1 MKKIFLSLIITALF
15 GAEKIIVFHAGSLS
29 VPFSQIEKKFE
40 SKYPQYDV
48 IREAAGSRAC
58 ARKITDLNKKAD
70 VMASADYKVIDNL
83 LIPKYAK
90 FNALFAT
97 NEMVIAFTPHSK
109 YANIIN
115 SENWTDILLKPGIK
129 VGHSNPNLDPC
140 GYRAVIVAKLA
151 GIYYK
156 KPYFYDQLL
165 GYGDYYTNGE
175 ENRNK
180 VIVRPKETDLLGL
193 LEAGAFDYL
202 FIYKSV
208 AKQHGLK
215 YIELPPEISLKSK
228 KYADYY
234 KQASFKITGKKPGTF
249 IVKKGEP
256 MIYGVTALKNAP
268 NKKGADLFVKFV
280 LSPEGQAI
288 MQKNGQGVI
297 KNGEWKMENERSE
310 PGHLESGGVKSEK
323 WKGIKG
329 ERSEKK

>member
-1 MKKIFLSLIITALF
+1 MKKTLLSLSLAAISLF
-15 GAEKIIVFHAGSLS
+15 ANEKIVVFHAGSLS

-40 SKYPQYDV
+40 AKYPQYDV
-48 IREAAGSRAC
+48 VREAAGSRAC
-58 ARKITDLNKKAD
+58 ARKITDLHRKAD

-83 LIPKYAK
+83 LMPKYAK

-109 YANIIN
+109 YANEIN
-115 SENWTDILLKPGIK
+115 SNNWTDILLKPGVK

-140 GYRAVIVAKLA
+140 GYRSVIVAKLA
-151 GIYYK
+151 GIYYN
-156 KPYFYDQLL
+156 KPDFYNKLL
-165 GYGDYYTNGE
+165 GYGDFYTNKE

-215 YIELPPEISLKSK
+215 YINLPPQINLGDK
-228 KYADYY
+228 KYANYY
-234 KQASFKITGKKPGTF
+234 KQASFKVTGKKPGTY
-249 IVKKGEP
+249 IIKRGAPMVYGITVVENKKEGLP
-256 MIYGVTALKNAP
+256 P
-268 NKKGADLFVKFV
+268 NKKGAVLFVKFV

-288 MQKNGQGVI
+288 MKKNGQGVI
-297 KNGEWKMENERSE
+297 NPPIIEGNSTILKD
-310 PGHLESGGVKSEK
+310 
-323 WKGIKG
+323 
-329 ERSEKK
+329 